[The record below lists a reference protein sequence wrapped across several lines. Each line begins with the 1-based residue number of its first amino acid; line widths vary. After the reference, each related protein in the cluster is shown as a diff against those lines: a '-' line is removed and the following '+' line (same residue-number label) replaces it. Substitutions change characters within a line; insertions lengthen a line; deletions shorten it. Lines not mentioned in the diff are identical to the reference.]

1 MAVSPD
7 QGVVISTLK
16 AEMESISTDHSL
28 NGKYVSQTPK
38 KLHCSK
44 SAIWAENT
52 GLFESCID
60 LTWLSNTEWEATKWC
75 EVDENDISGTD
86 GNCNHKY
93 YSASTGWSNWA
104 NTGKQFWDTPVALNY
119 GSNKENFAV
128 FGVGYDGLAWGG
140 GNATSNTTFT
150 WNSIGETTKKIRPSS
165 ISVTPFSNYVRIVA
179 VSQSDSQLLSGY
191 LDSRSCAPNWD
202 TIQTACYC
210 FSNPV
215 IVSCK
220 ENSQD
225 IFVFGENCN
234 LMRSSIR
241 NNGNFGQWQNLSGS
255 YFYHPTAISVSPGR
269 LDVFGIGS
277 DAQLYR
283 SSLTITGNEVGTFT
297 QTCLGGTSI
306 SSPKIQIV
314 SPGVYAVITEKS
326 KGVFQQKYLET
337 STGVWTPSGGMT
349 EIVPP
354 AV

>member
-1 MAVSPD
+1 MAVSPN

-28 NGKYVSQTPK
+28 DGKYVSQTPK

-44 SAIWAENT
+44 FAIWAENT

-75 EVDENDISGTD
+75 EVDENGVSGTN

-93 YSASTGWSNWA
+93 YSPSTGWSTWA
-104 NTGKQFWDTPVALNY
+104 NTGKAFCDTPVALSY
-119 GSNKENFAV
+119 GSEKEYIGV
-128 FGVGYDGLAWGG
+128 FGVGRPG
-140 GNATSNTTFT
+140 
-150 WNSIGETTKKIRPSS
+150 SITDA
-165 ISVTPFSNYVRIVA
+165 PFANYVHIVA
-179 VSQSDSQLLSGY
+179 VNQSDSQLLGGW
-191 LDSRSCAPNWD
+191 LDISICSTWSTFNP
-202 TIQTACYC
+202 ACYC
-210 FSNPV
+210 LSNPV
-215 IVSCK
+215 IISCK
-220 ENSQD
+220 DGCLD
-225 IFVFGENCN
+225 IFVFADTMN
-234 LMRSSIR
+234 LMRI
-241 NNGNFGQWQNLSGS
+241 NFRSGSTWSAWQNLAGT
-255 YFYHPTAISVSPGR
+255 YIHHPAAISVSPGR

-283 SSLTITGNEVGTFT
+283 SSSTITGNEVGTFT

-326 KGVFQQKYLET
+326 KGVFQQKYLEN

-354 AV
+354 VV